1 MASSRNIGALASL
14 PVSPQEFY
22 RALSGLWATW
32 QGGKHV
38 PLQRIGL
45 AVSGGS
51 DSMALAYLCSQLVT
65 QNLMP
70 GLEVKAYIVDHKYR
84 PESSQEAQS
93 VAKRVKN
100 LGVQSKAKPV

>member
-1 MASSRNIGALASL
+1 
-14 PVSPQEFY
+14 
-22 RALSGLWATW
+22 
-32 QGGKHV
+32 
-38 PLQRIGL
+38 
-45 AVSGGS
+45 
-51 DSMALAYLCSQLVT
+51 MALAYLCSQLVT

-100 LGVQSKAKPV
+100 LGNPCLTLVNFGSLAC